1 MEAAA
6 MKDRSILIRLPLT
19 VEKPKITVEFLI
31 HRSLLDPKPTIV
43 KLVLDHHSGF
53 SEVLW
58 IFGCLRDDSEM
69 RRLTLEQNPHFYPR
83 LPTLP
88 EAYEGNFRMEPIG
101 TFQQERVSVLIDN
114 PNHAG
119 QVFLETE
126 RETRT
131 FGNVWVPNETII
143 FKDVCGSLVGES
155 IVEAAI
161 DGIPNIW
168 SFEEP
173 LRRPLPSRSP
183 NRNNPSLTVTAT
195 QITSAEGMLI
205 RDWREP
211 IRQMLQSRDVY
222 VRITDK
228 PPSSSS
234 ASYSY
239 AS

>member
-1 MEAAA
+1 M
-6 MKDRSILIRLPLT
+6 P
-19 VEKPKITVEFLI
+19 V
-31 HRSLLDPKPTIV
+31 
-43 KLVLDHHSGF
+43 VLDQHSGF

-58 IFGCLRDDSEM
+58 IFGCLRDDSET

-88 EAYEGNFRMEPIG
+88 EAYGGNFRMEPIG
-101 TFQQERVSVLIDN
+101 TFQHERVSVLVDK

-119 QVFLETE
+119 QIFLETA
-126 RETRT
+126 RETRV

-143 FKDVCGSLVGES
+143 FKGSCLLCCFSLSDALLDVCGNLVGES

-161 DGIPNIW
+161 NGIPNIW

-173 LRRPLPSRSP
+173 LRRPLASHSP
-183 NRNNPSLTVTAT
+183 NQNSPSLTVTAT
-195 QITSAEGMLI
+195 QLTSAEGILI

-211 IRQMLQSRDVY
+211 IRQMLQSRDDVY
-222 VRITDK
+222 IRITDK

-234 ASYSY
+234 PGYSY
-239 AS
+239 

>member
-1 MEAAA
+1 M
-6 MKDRSILIRLPLT
+6 P
-19 VEKPKITVEFLI
+19 V
-31 HRSLLDPKPTIV
+31 
-43 KLVLDHHSGF
+43 VLDHHSGF

-131 FGNVWVPNETII
+131 FGNVWIPNETII
-143 FKDVCGSLVGES
+143 FKGSCLICCFSFSDTLLDVCGRLVGES

-161 DGIPNIW
+161 NGIPNIW
-168 SFEEP
+168 FFEEP
-173 LRRPLPSRSP
+173 LRRPLPSHSP
-183 NRNNPSLTVTAT
+183 NRNNPSLSVTAT
-195 QITSAEGMLI
+195 QITSAEGILI

-211 IRQMLQSRDVY
+211 IRQMLRSRDVY

-234 ASYSY
+234 PSYSY

>member
-1 MEAAA
+1 M
-6 MKDRSILIRLPLT
+6 P
-19 VEKPKITVEFLI
+19 V
-31 HRSLLDPKPTIV
+31 
-43 KLVLDHHSGF
+43 VLDHHSGF

-131 FGNVWVPNETII
+131 FGNVWIPNETII
-143 FKDVCGSLVGES
+143 FKGSCLICCFSFSDTLLDVCGRLVGES

-161 DGIPNIW
+161 NGIPNIW

-173 LRRPLPSRSP
+173 LRRPLPSHSP
-183 NRNNPSLTVTAT
+183 NRNNPSLSVTAT
-195 QITSAEGMLI
+195 QITSAEGILI

-211 IRQMLQSRDVY
+211 IRQMLRSRDVY

-228 PPSSSS
+228 PPSSP
-234 ASYSY
+234 SYSY

>member
-1 MEAAA
+1 M
-6 MKDRSILIRLPLT
+6 P
-19 VEKPKITVEFLI
+19 V
-31 HRSLLDPKPTIV
+31 
-43 KLVLDHHSGF
+43 VLDHHSGF

-58 IFGCLRDDSEM
+58 IFGCLRDDSKI
-69 RRLTLEQNPHFYPR
+69 RRLTLKQNPHFYPR

-88 EAYEGNFRMEPIG
+88 EAYGDNFRMEPIG
-101 TFQQERVSVLIDN
+101 IFQHERVSVLVDN
-114 PNHAG
+114 PNRAG
-119 QVFLETE
+119 QVFLETA
-126 RETRT
+126 RETRA

-143 FKDVCGSLVGES
+143 FKGSCLLCCFSLSDTLLDVCGNLVGES

-161 DGIPNIW
+161 NGLPNIW
-168 SFEEP
+168 SFKEP
-173 LRRPLPSRSP
+173 LPTRST

-195 QITSAEGMLI
+195 QITSAEGILI

-211 IRQMLQSRDVY
+211 IRQILQSRDYVY

-234 ASYSY
+234 PSYSY